1 MGLVGAN
8 GAGKTTLFSILLGKN
23 QEDEGLIEWERNIRI
38 GYLPQESAPAG
49 DETVLELATAIS
61 EDLEKVIQTLRTS
74 TDDSPERAHA
84 LERFAEL
91 DGYNL
96 EARAKKILVGLAFQ
110 QSDFDKPAKTLSG
123 GWIMRAHLA
132 RLLVMD
138 PDLLMLDEPTNHLDL
153 ETLGWFQCQLQK
165 FSGSLITI
173 SHDREFLNGVCTG
186 ILEIQSGVLNSY
198 SGVKRRK
205 DTSITCDLKAKQS
218 IFRFLYIFEVMI
230 CKHMI
235 QKVLW
240 GSSPL
245 ELYF

>member
-1 MGLVGAN
+1 MLILSNISKRYGPKILFKEISLRVARGERMGLVGAN

-49 DETVLELATAIS
+49 DETVLDLTTAIS
-61 EDLEKVIQTLRTS
+61 GDLEKVIQTLRTS

-91 DGYNL
+91 DGYSL
-96 EARAKKILVGLAFQ
+96 EAKAKKILVGLAFQ

-138 PDLLMLDEPTNHLDL
+138 PDLLMLDEPTNHLDTGNL
-153 ETLGWFQCQLQK
+153 RLVPVSVTKIFGLIDHHLPRPGIPQQCVHGH
-165 FSGSLITI
+165 S
-173 SHDREFLNGVCTG
+173 
-186 ILEIQSGVLNSY
+186 
-198 SGVKRRK
+198 
-205 DTSITCDLKAKQS
+205 
-218 IFRFLYIFEVMI
+218 
-230 CKHMI
+230 
-235 QKVLW
+235 
-240 GSSPL
+240 
-245 ELYF
+245 